1 MCKKA
6 PGKSSRQG
14 ITLVQLMEMF
24 PDEDSAHAWFGSPGG
39 GALPGVFAR
48 VATVLKLRGPPARCP
63 IGAHHAGIAFQY
75 EREPSLSA
83 PKYRCGSGSL
93 RFICAQ
99 PASRACPV

>member
-14 ITLVQLMEMF
+14 TTLVQLMKQRRM
-24 PDEDSAHAWFGSPGG
+24 HGSSKGD

-48 VATVLKLRGPPARCP
+48 VATVLKLREPPARCP
-63 IGAHHAGIAFQY
+63 IGAHHAVIAFQY

-99 PASRACPV
+99 PASRACRV